1 MGLSWSEAEI
11 LTPAIQITFTQKHK
25 LLDMRATILFFKT
38 TATNI
43 MDSMFVTLSTLAI
56 TILKGL
62 KLIRFGL

>member
-1 MGLSWSEAEI
+1 MGQSRYEAEI
-11 LTPAIQITFTQKHK
+11 LTPAIQITFIRKHK
-25 LLDMRATILFFKT
+25 LLDMRAVILFFKT

-43 MDSMFVTLSTLAI
+43 MDSTFVTLSTPAI

>member
-25 LLDMRATILFFKT
+25 LLDMRAIILFFKT
-38 TATNI
+38 TAINI
-43 MDSMFVTLSTLAI
+43 MDSMFVTLSTPAI